1 MKEKYPDAVSVYL
14 PRGTKAQIQQ
24 LADAKGVSA
33 STFLRMELLSTLR
46 QHKRGHPLRQ
56 VEINDEAVARE
67 TA

>member
-1 MKEKYPDAVSVYL
+1 MKEKYPDSVAVYL

-33 STFLRMELLSTLR
+33 STFLRMELLNSLR
-46 QHKRGHPLRQ
+46 QHKRDRPLRQ
-56 VEINDEAVARE
+56 VAISGETAARE